1 MLAAAPYVSKEC
13 ISDDSTSAADK
24 LLHIC
29 FEQAWPQGDFSGM
42 IKHVDAATYLY
53 CRALK
58 KEYEKAG
65 RYDEY
70 GEKLLFNLL
79 ISNAELRESD

>member
-1 MLAAAPYVSKEC
+1 
-13 ISDDSTSAADK
+13 
-24 LLHIC
+24 
-29 FEQAWPQGDFSGM
+29 M

-58 KEYEKAG
+58 KEFEKAG
-65 RYDEY
+65 LYDEY
-70 GEKLLFNLL
+70 GKKLLFNLL